1 MHVKVVMELPGIELG
16 HVNVYVVVGE
26 DGVGMVDAGM
36 ADFRNVRRLLRALK
50 SAGVPPSSIESVV
63 VTHFHVDHVT
73 MAAAINDMA
82 SPDLYMGER
91 DLKILH
97 GIEDFFRGLLDLL
110 RACGAQRE
118 LVDGIASRHP
128 LMRAMEHYRELSE
141 LAWRPLRD
149 GEAVKVGGTRLTAVE
164 VPGHTP
170 GHVALLRGNALYSGD
185 HVLPRITPNV
195 FQYPLPGYNA
205 LGSYLA
211 SLERLAGMGL
221 DVIYP
226 AHGDDIASP
235 GARIAE
241 LISHHRERMAEVLVA
256 IGDWATVVDVAR
268 RVRWSV
274 DVPFE
279 LMGPVNQFFAIGET
293 LAHLTHLE
301 EIGLARSRTDRGVMY
316 WRRA

>member
-16 HVNVYVVVGE
+16 HVNVYMVRGE

-36 ADFRNVRRLLRALK
+36 ADFRNVRLLLRALK
-50 SAGVPPSSIESVV
+50 SVGVSPGSIESVV
-63 VTHFHVDHVT
+63 VTHFHVDHIT
-73 MAAAINDMA
+73 MAVAINDMA

-128 LMRAMEHYRELSE
+128 LMRALEHYRELSE
-141 LAWRPLRD
+141 MPWRPLRD
-149 GEAVKVGGTRLTAVE
+149 GDAVKVGGTRLTALE

-170 GHVALLRGNALYSGD
+170 GHVALLGGKALYSGD

-226 AHGDDIASP
+226 AHGDDIVSP

-241 LISHHRERMAEVLVA
+241 LLAHHRERMAEVLGA
-256 IGDWATVVDVAR
+256 IGDWATVVEVAR
-268 RVRWSV
+268 RIRWSV

-301 EIGLARSRTDRGVMY
+301 EMGLARSRTDRGVMY